1 MDSKLLV
8 NFIDFRKAFDCVHR
22 PSVWNILRCYGIP
35 NKIIDIIRKLYDGS
49 RCAVRVDGQL
59 GDWFQVITGVRQGC
73 ILSPLL
79 FLLVMDWI
87 LRRSTDGSSCG
98 VQWID
103 GERLTDLDFADDIA
117 LLDTTWQGMTDLTRR
132 IEKEAETVGLRI
144 NAAKT
149 KLMVIGKSDQVPSI
163 TAGGETVET
172 VKEFCYLGSVI
183 SDNSSCD
190 KEIKTRLA
198 KANSV
203 FGRLNNIWR
212 SKTLSCSIKVRLYE
226 SLVLSTLLYA
236 SETWPMT
243 VANMKKLEAAHHK
256 WQRKILGVIWKDK
269 VSNEKIRQR
278 TGLGKLEDMLIKRR
292 LRWFGH
298 VHRMDDKRITK
309 QALKWTPADGKK
321 KRGRP
326 RKNWKTTVMEDLQK
340 IEMDWEE
347 AENMSGDRMMW
358 QSCVAQCAAGT
369 RTD

>member
-1 MDSKLLV
+1 
-8 NFIDFRKAFDCVHR
+8 
-22 PSVWNILRCYGIP
+22 
-35 NKIIDIIRKLYDGS
+35 
-49 RCAVRVDGQL
+49 
-59 GDWFQVITGVRQGC
+59 
-73 ILSPLL
+73 
-79 FLLVMDWI
+79 
-87 LRRSTDGSSCG
+87 
-98 VQWID
+98 
-103 GERLTDLDFADDIA
+103 
-117 LLDTTWQGMTDLTRR
+117 
-132 IEKEAETVGLRI
+132 
-144 NAAKT
+144 
-149 KLMVIGKSDQVPSI
+149 
-163 TAGGETVET
+163 
-172 VKEFCYLGSVI
+172 
-183 SDNSSCD
+183 
-190 KEIKTRLA
+190 
-198 KANSV
+198 
-203 FGRLNNIWR
+203 
-212 SKTLSCSIKVRLYE
+212 
-226 SLVLSTLLYA
+226 
-236 SETWPMT
+236 MT